1 MLEKP
6 AIEDERIIVCLQVEH
21 GLRIVHLAFLPLG
34 GDLGSAVYRVVAED
48 NTPYFCKLRRR
59 DVFNETIVEVPK
71 FLREQGIAQIIPPLV
86 TKSGKL
92 WAELDVFN
100 LILYPFV
107 EGTNGYDIELS
118 ERQWADFGAALKQI
132 HTTTLPL
139 ALLHHLRKERYSSEW
154 RDLCMDILQ
163 RLEHETFDDPIAV
176 DMAAFLQ
183 AKRPLILHAIE
194 RAEQLAQEMTS
205 RPLEFV
211 LCHSDIH
218 PGNLFIDKAGT
229 PFIID
234 WDYPM
239 LAPKERDLMF
249 IGGGQG
255 FKPYVPEQ
263 EESSFY
269 RGYQQSQPDPMALTY
284 YRYERGITDIVVES
298 ERVLSTTLGSSD
310 RAQSFQYLQWYFL
323 PGGTLEIAARSDNG
337 GAALME

>member
-6 AIEDERIIVCLQVEH
+6 AIEDERIIACLQAEH
-21 GLRIVHLAFLPLG
+21 GMRIVYIAFLPLG
-34 GDLGSAVYRVVAED
+34 GDLGSAVYRAETD
-48 NTPYFCKLRRR
+48 DGTPYFCKLRRR
-59 DVFNETIVEVPK
+59 EVFHEFTVEVPK
-71 FLREQGIAQIIPPLV
+71 LLSEQGIAQIIPPLV
-86 TKSGKL
+86 TQSGKL

-107 EGTNGYDIELS
+107 EGTSGYDIELS

-132 HTTTLPL
+132 HTTPLPL

-154 RDLCMDILQ
+154 RNLCRDILQ
-163 RLEHETFDDPIAV
+163 RLEHETFDDPIAA

-183 AKRPLILHAIE
+183 PKRPMILLAIE
-194 RAEQLAQEMTS
+194 RAEQLAQEMAS
-205 RPLEFV
+205 RPLELV

-218 PGNLFIDKAGT
+218 PGNLFIDKEGT

-249 IGGGQG
+249 VGGGQG
-255 FKPYVPEQ
+255 FKPYIAEQ
-263 EESSFY
+263 EKALFY
-269 RGYQQSQPDPMALTY
+269 RGYGQSQPDPMALTY
-284 YRYERGITDIVVES
+284 YRYERGIMDIVVES

-323 PGGTLEIAARSDNG
+323 PGCTLEIAYESDSRG
-337 GAALME
+337 EPS

>member
-6 AIEDERIIVCLQVEH
+6 NIKDERIIVCLHVEH
-21 GLRIVHLAFLPLG
+21 GLRIVHLTFLPLG
-34 GDLGSAVYRVVAED
+34 GDLGTAVYRVVADD

-59 DVFNETIVEVPK
+59 DVFDKTIVELPK

-107 EGTNGYDIELS
+107 EGTSGYDIELS

-139 ALLHHLRKERYSSEW
+139 ALLDHLRKERYSSEW
-154 RDLCMDILQ
+154 RDLCRNILQ

-176 DMAAFLQ
+176 DMAAFLHP
-183 AKRPLILHAIE
+183 KRPMILHAIE

-239 LAPKERDLMF
+239 LAPKEHDLMF
-249 IGGGQG
+249 VGGGQG
-255 FKPYVPEQ
+255 FKPYIAKQ
-263 EESSFY
+263 EETLFY
-269 RGYQQSQPDPMALTY
+269 QGYGQAQFDSMALMY
-284 YRYERGITDIVVES
+284 YRYERGITDISVEC
-298 ERVLSTTLGSSD
+298 ERILSTTLSSQD
-310 RAQSFQYLQWYFL
+310 RAQALEILQLYFL
-323 PGGTLEIAARSDNG
+323 PGCTLEIAYESDSSG
-337 GAALME
+337 EPF